1 MRRAAALRRRAW
13 RSIYQRPRT
22 RGNRPYCLE
31 LRHYFVDVLP
41 DELPVPVEPLLLP
54 VLGELELG
62 EVVLL
67 EPPAALPVELPVE
80 PLLLPDAPLE
90 DLLKWASHSARETWP
105 SLFLSTSEKL
115 GCELDELEL
124 PPLAEGEDDEDED
137 GELEDED
144 GVLDED
150 DDEDGLLVEEPVELL
165 PLDDDGEVAEGVL
178 EDDDGLLEDDEDWAT
193 AKDDSANITA
203 AAVTPRVLGMHFS

>member
-1 MRRAAALRRRAW
+1 M
-13 RSIYQRPRT
+13 
-22 RGNRPYCLE
+22 
-31 LRHYFVDVLP
+31 LP

-54 VLGELELG
+54 VLGELVLG
-62 EVVLL
+62 DFVLL
-67 EPPAALPVELPVE
+67 EPVELLPMPDELPPIDEPLDPPAALPVELPVE
-80 PLLLPDAPLE
+80 LLLPDAPLE
-90 DLLKWASHSARETWP
+90 DLLKWASHSARETCP

-124 PPLAEGEDDEDED
+124 PPLAEGEDDED

-144 GVLDED
+144 GELDE

>member
-1 MRRAAALRRRAW
+1 M
-13 RSIYQRPRT
+13 
-22 RGNRPYCLE
+22 
-31 LRHYFVDVLP
+31 HYFVDEPV
-41 DELPVPVEPLLLP
+41 ELPVPVEPLLLP

-67 EPPAALPVELPVE
+67 EPPIEPLLLPPAALPVELPVE
-80 PLLLPDAPLE
+80 LLPDAPLE
-90 DLLKWASHSARETWP
+90 DLLKWASHSARETGP

-137 GELEDED
+137 GELEDEE

-150 DDEDGLLVEEPVELL
+150 EEDGLLVDEPVELL

-178 EDDDGLLEDDEDWAT
+178 EDDDGLLEDDDDWAT
-193 AKDDSANITA
+193 ARDDSANITA
-203 AAVTPRVLGMHFS
+203 AAVTPRVLGIHVS